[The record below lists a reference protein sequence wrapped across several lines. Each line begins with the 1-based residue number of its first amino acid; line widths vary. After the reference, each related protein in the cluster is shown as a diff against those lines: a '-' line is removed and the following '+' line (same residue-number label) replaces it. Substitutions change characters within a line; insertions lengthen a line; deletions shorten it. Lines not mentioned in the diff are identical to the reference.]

1 MQRVTS
7 ILCVLVLLCV
17 LAGCAGLGAASP
29 PVAELGPADPP
40 TAEAGG
46 TVSAARLESGMEWL
60 WASVA
65 NLKSKL
71 AAVATVAPR
80 AAAVAEKALDAARQQ
95 VADAEA
101 AVRGAS
107 TSDALALWT
116 KARAAVGVA
125 AGLVQALAVTGAAGV

>member
-17 LAGCAGLGAASP
+17 LAGCAGLGASP
-29 PVAELGPADPP
+29 TSVAELGTADPP
-40 TAEAGG
+40 TAEVDD
-46 TVSAARLESGMEWL
+46 TDTAARLESGMEWL

-65 NLKSKL
+65 NLKNKL

-80 AAAVAEKALDAARQQ
+80 AAAVAEKALDAARQL
-95 VADAEA
+95 VADAQA
-101 AVRGAS
+101 AANGAS

-116 KARAAVGVA
+116 KARAAIGVA
-125 AGLVQALAVTGAAGV
+125 AGLVQALAVTSAAGV